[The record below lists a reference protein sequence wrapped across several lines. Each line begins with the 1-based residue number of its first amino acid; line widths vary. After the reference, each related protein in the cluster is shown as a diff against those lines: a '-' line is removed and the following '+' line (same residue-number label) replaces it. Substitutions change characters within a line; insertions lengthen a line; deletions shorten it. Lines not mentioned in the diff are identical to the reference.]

1 MMFRNIP
8 NRGKNMKPLFP
19 VLAAFGLVAAA
30 GTAEAQSVLDKVIE
44 RGTLNCGT
52 DNTSPGFGYLNT
64 TTGAMEGFDVD
75 QCRAV
80 AAAVLGDAEKVNF
93 VVVTDKSRFTA
104 VQTGQVDVVFA
115 HTTILPARES
125 AITVDFLP
133 ITFWDGAG
141 AMVKT
146 DLGVGSFDELDGAVL
161 CTTQGSGTEATIAG
175 ILAEKGWQNEV
186 LTYEN
191 LEKLF
196 GAFSSDRCNVMM
208 TDKSALASWR
218 GNSPDPAA
226 YTILPETLGKSP
238 FGGFVAPNDSRW
250 RNALRWISYG
260 LIEAEERG
268 ITSQNHAE
276 VEAGTSANDKKFL
289 GIEGSFGPDF
299 GLPAT
304 FMADAI
310 AQVGNYAEIYDRNIG
325 PETPYSITRPGTLNA
340 LARDGGVLISPLW
353 E

>member
-1 MMFRNIP
+1 MKLLLPMFAAI
-8 NRGKNMKPLFP
+8 G
-19 VLAAFGLVAAA
+19 LAAMAAPAVA
-30 GTAEAQSVLDKVIE
+30 ESVLDKVIA

-64 TTGAMEGFDVD
+64 KTGEMEGFDVD

-80 AAAVLGDAEKVNF
+80 AAAVLGDAKKVNF

-104 VQTGQVDVVFA
+104 LQTGQVDVVFA

-125 AITVDFLP
+125 AITIDFLP

-141 AMVKT
+141 AMVKSE
-146 DLGVGSFDELDGAVL
+146 LGVKSFDELKDAVL

-175 ILAEKGWQNEV
+175 VLAEKGWKNEV

-196 GAFSSDRCNVMM
+196 GALSSGRCNVMM

-238 FGGFVAPNDSRW
+238 FGGFVVQNDSRW
-250 RNALRWISYG
+250 RNALRWVSYG

-268 ITSQNHAE
+268 ITSKNYE
-276 VEAGTSANDKKFL
+276 DVKAGTNSAAKKFL
-289 GIEGSFGPDF
+289 GYEGTFGPDF

-304 FMADAI
+304 FMADVI
-310 AQVGNYAEIYDRNIG
+310 SQVGNYGEIYDRNIG
-325 PETPYSITRPGTLNA
+325 PETPYAITRPGTLNA
-340 LARDGGVLISPLW
+340 LFSDGGVLISPLW